1 MIGALTVE
9 GQKEHVFHSQVLIF
23 FNLCKLSSMFHCL
36 YILQK
41 QLFLL
46 VVSMSV
52 TRRTLSIILSLTC
65 F

>member
-1 MIGALTVE
+1 MIVALMVE
-9 GQKEHVFHSQVLIF
+9 GHKERVFHSKVLIF
-23 FNLCKLSSMFHCL
+23 LNLCKLSSAFHCL

-41 QLFLL
+41 QLLL
-46 VVSMSV
+46 FVACMSV